1 MKLLYFLLF
10 VFAFLFGGYYILN
23 DYSFDNAGFST
34 YLINTLLIVLLTSIT
49 VAALLFFIA
58 LKRKKST
65 RNVMT
70 IRQYYQYR
78 DIR

>member
-10 VFAFLFGGYYILN
+10 VFALLFGGYYILN

-34 YLINTLLIVLLTSIT
+34 YLISTLLIVLLTSIT